1 MQCLG
6 IVTIGQAPREDM
18 VPELRRWLGGV
29 DVTERGAL
37 DHIGARAIADLA
49 PAAGGPLL
57 VSRMRDGTEVR
68 LDAGRIHPLLC
79 GAVEDVEAR
88 GAEVTLVVCTGEMA
102 YLPHQRMLLSAETL
116 ISHGVRAISA
126 GERLGI
132 VCPDPGQALATRAR
146 WALVSQDPLVAPA
159 SPYAPDTRDQVAN
172 AARALADGGA
182 RFIVLDCMGYSLDSR
197 LAASAASGLPVLLA
211 RALVGSLAAAAAEAA
226 SGDEGG
232 KAGTRELA

>member
-18 VPELRRWLGGV
+18 VPELRRWLGDVG
-29 DVTERGAL
+29 VTERGAL

-57 VSRMRDGTEVR
+57 VSRMRDGTEVL
-68 LDAGRIHPLLC
+68 LDTGHIHPLLC
-79 GAVEDVEAR
+79 EAVEDVEAR
-88 GAEVTLVVCTGEMA
+88 GAEVTLVVWGEMA
-102 YLPHQRMLLSAETL
+102 HLPHQRMLLFAETL
-116 ISHGVRAISA
+116 ISHGVHAISA

-226 SGDEGG
+226 SGDEVE